1 MKNKQYQLY
10 DWKNLK
16 NLRELINFSANS
28 YKTDIAYTYRHED
41 NGVVE
46 VTFKQFKS
54 DVINLGNYLLNNGIK
69 NKHVSLYS
77 ENSYQW
83 VVTYFAIVN
92 TGNVVVPIDKELTEK
107 EVAEIIIDSDSS
119 GLFYSENMLDKVK
132 NIKKLIPKV
141 QTYLEL
147 SKLDEYIKEGSAYT
161 KSKTKNKY
169 QTVVINNEKMCS
181 MIFTSG
187 TTGKPKG
194 VMLSHKSIMAA
205 TVNSSKN
212 VKFATRTLLVLPLHH
227 SFGFTGAIAM
237 MLMQGDNVVINR
249 GLKEFAKDM
258 KDFKPVNMLLVPL
271 FIESLKNQILL
282 GAKKQ
287 GKEVTLEK
295 MMKVS
300 LTLYKIGIDI
310 RRKLFK
316 SVLDNF
322 GGELNFIISG
332 AAPLEPSLVEFFRAL
347 GIDIRQGYG
356 VTECSPVIAVCR
368 NNYYRDASIGL
379 PIPGVKTKIVNPD
392 ENGYGDLHVKGDIVM
407 LGYYKNKKATNQVI
421 KNGWF
426 NTEDICK
433 IDEDG
438 FLYINGRRKNLII
451 LSNGKNVSAEELEL
465 KIAKLDGV
473 KEVVVGEEIQ
483 KTEKIIVAKIFPDY
497 DKYKSAKLAEKDL
510 TGKINTL
517 NETITNY
524 KRIQKIEIMEHE
536 FPKTTTKKIKR

>member
-1 MKNKQYQLY
+1 MKNKQYPLY
-10 DWKNLK
+10 EWKNIK
-16 NLRELINFSANS
+16 NLRELINFSVSA
-28 YKTDIAYTYRHED
+28 YKDNIAYTYRQEND
-41 NGVVE
+41 SVRE

-69 NKHVSLYS
+69 NKHISLYS

-107 EVAEIIIDSDSS
+107 EVAEIIVDSDSS
-119 GLFYSENMLDKVK
+119 VLFYSDNMVDKVK
-132 NIKKLIPKV
+132 SIKKSIPEV

-147 SKLDEYIKEGSAYT
+147 SKLSDYIQEGSLYT
-161 KSKTKNKY
+161 KSKNKNKY
-169 QTVVINNEKMCS
+169 QSVVINNEKMCS

-205 TVNSSKN
+205 TVNSCKN

-258 KDFKPVNMLLVPL
+258 KEFKPVNMLLVPL

-287 GKEVTLEK
+287 GKEATLK
-295 MMKVS
+295 KIMKVS
-300 LTLYKIGIDI
+300 LVLYKMGIDI

-322 GGELNFIISG
+322 GGELNFMISG
-332 AAPLEPSLVEFFRAL
+332 AAPLEPSLVDFFRAI
-347 GIDIRQGYG
+347 GVDIRQGYG

-368 NNYYRDASIGL
+368 NNYYRDSSIGL

-465 KIAKLDGV
+465 KISKLDGV
-473 KEVVVGEEIQ
+473 KEVVVCETMQ
-483 KTEKIIVAKIFPDY
+483 KNENIIMAKIFPDY
-497 DKYKSAKLAEKDL
+497 DIYKTAKVAERDL
-510 TGKINTL
+510 TNKINNL
-517 NETITNY
+517 NETLTNF
-524 KRIQKIEIMEHE
+524 KRVQKIEIMEHE